1 MFRTLRRARRAFAVP
16 SLKRRAASAAPS
28 AARRAAFED
37 PGPTRRAALAI
48 RALSRHAFV
57 LALAAATCAAATPT
71 ASAADYVALGDSYSS
86 GTGTGAYVDRACRRS
101 DAAFPALIAAARPTL
116 TSTSVACSGARIPDV
131 ERNQLAALGPTTA
144 LVTLTIGGNDAGFTG
159 VIARCALPGWVARC
173 ARPVTTAR
181 RVIRRTLP
189 ERLDHLYAQIRQRA
203 PAATI
208 VVAGYPRLL
217 NGIDCGPVTFFSRA
231 ESRLLNGTADLLR
244 DVLRERARAAGFRF
258 ADVIPAF
265 NGHAVCDDPEWLN
278 GLSAPLRESFHPN
291 AVGHAEGYLPAI
303 LAQLDGGAS

>member
-1 MFRTLRRARRAFAVP
+1 MSRTPWRAP
-16 SLKRRAASAAPS
+16 
-28 AARRAAFED
+28 
-37 PGPTRRAALAI
+37 AALAAV
-48 RALSRHAFV
+48 RSRTRHSLAV
-57 LALAAATCAAATPT
+57 VPCVARRALAAAVAVVAGGLVVVGV
-71 ASAADYVALGDSYSS
+71 ASADDYVALGDSYSS
-86 GTGTGAYVDRACRRS
+86 GTGTGTYVDRACRRS
-101 DAAFPALIAAARPTL
+101 DAAFPALVRTARPGTTL
-116 TSTSVACSGARIPDV
+116 RSVACSGAKIANV
-131 ERNQLAALGPTTA
+131 EQHQLPALTPATA

-173 ARPVTTAR
+173 SRPVTKAR
-181 RVIRRTLP
+181 RFIRRTLP
-189 ERLDHLYAQIRQRA
+189 DRLDRLYAAIRERA
-203 PAATI
+203 PAATV

-244 DVLRERARAAGFRF
+244 DVVRTRARAAGFRF

-265 NGHAVCDDPEWLN
+265 DGHAVCDDPEWLN